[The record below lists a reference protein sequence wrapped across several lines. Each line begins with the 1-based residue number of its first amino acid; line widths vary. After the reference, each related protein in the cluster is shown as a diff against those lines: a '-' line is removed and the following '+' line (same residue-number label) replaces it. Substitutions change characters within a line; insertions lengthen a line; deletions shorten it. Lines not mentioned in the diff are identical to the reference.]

1 MSRDYDIALDKIAF
15 ATSVDSM
22 SPFFQLATG
31 RDISETIAFQSIQG
45 FTTSVPRGQDRP
57 PREVTDLVDAL
68 INTQDGAF
76 TTVDLVKRMGSLYS
90 GGPTAPP
97 LAPLQNSQGRTS
109 TSSSDSYA
117 QRLRRIFR
125 IVGPEIGQEYPFY
138 NGTIGSVLRRP
149 EGQGG
154 VVNASPNNPSKSS
167 PGLNVV
173 LVNTTQVMPANK
185 NTNAITLFMNALP
198 TIEMSRAIPFVK
210 IEFFFGREPT
220 DADGNIQTLSL
231 LKFL

>member
-125 IVGPEIGQEYPFY
+125 IVGPEIGQEYPS
-138 NGTIGSVLRRP
+138 IMEQLVL
-149 EGQGG
+149 
-154 VVNASPNNPSKSS
+154 
-167 PGLNVV
+167 
-173 LVNTTQVMPANK
+173 
-185 NTNAITLFMNALP
+185 F
-198 TIEMSRAIPFVK
+198 
-210 IEFFFGREPT
+210 
-220 DADGNIQTLSL
+220 
-231 LKFL
+231 